1 MTNIIEC
8 TDLVAGYVPG
18 VNILNGC
25 DLVVASG
32 EFVGIIGPNGAGK
45 STLMKA
51 VLGLVTVRSGSVKL
65 DGDDITGQ
73 PAHKL
78 VQRGVGFVPQTNNV
92 FPSLTVRENL
102 EMGCFVKPE
111 ELRRSLRG
119 RDGAV
124 PPPRRAR
131 RPEGLVPVRW

>member
-25 DLVVASG
+25 DLVVAAG

-51 VLGLVTVRSGSVKL
+51 VLGLVTIRSGSVKL
-65 DGDDITGQ
+65 DGADITGQ
-73 PAHKL
+73 PPHKL
-78 VQRGVGFVPQTNNV
+78 VQRGVGFVPQNNNV

-102 EMGCFVKPE
+102 EMGCFVNPKSFAS
-111 ELRRSLRG
+111 SL
-119 RDGAV
+119 
-124 PPPRRAR
+124 
-131 RPEGLVPVRW
+131 